1 METSPKHARDVTN
14 TSLKDPKT
22 PPKKQQNNTETS
34 PKKDRDKTETRPRHD
49 RDITKTTPRH
59 HRDNTKT
66 RPRHD
71 RDKTETRPRQ
81 DRDILGEFFSGACT
95 APSRLIHVRPQAYR
109 YWGIN
114 LSSKL
119 RWVCGSMQIP
129 NDTIR
134 WHSLRRSCRSP
145 WWNRVQPWTTQ
156 GDQSL
161 NSSRPSLPSRRGS
174 TKCPCLKLWLL
185 WLNKNK
191 PKKLYKYNNSWNRP
205 TKNRSVS
212 FKNQVTCRNPKLTT
226 VSQSNATQVWNIAAI
241 QSCHSLGERTSWWSF
256 WAHALPPILNLAE
269 TPTTCT
275 PWPAAF
281 CLVDASKVVAIG
293 CTSSPKRTQ
302 EEAIWTCVPTMSMVK
317 AIHQDISALVLCKL
331 KVTDLCG
338 FQVEQVV
345 VTTAAKTCDDRCIW
359 SMTPAWMIKACSPVC
374 LLFSAG
380 QIPSFG

>member
-1 METSPKHARDVTN
+1 MTQQEQTQKSAHTVAGI
-14 TSLKDPKT
+14 T
-22 PPKKQQNNTETS
+22 PQ
-34 PKKDRDKTETRPRHD
+34 
-49 RDITKTTPRH
+49 
-59 HRDNTKT
+59 
-66 RPRHD
+66 
-71 RDKTETRPRQ
+71 
-81 DRDILGEFFSGACT
+81 
-95 APSRLIHVRPQAYR
+95 
-109 YWGIN
+109 
-114 LSSKL
+114 
-119 RWVCGSMQIP
+119 
-129 NDTIR
+129 
-134 WHSLRRSCRSP
+134 
-145 WWNRVQPWTTQ
+145 
-156 GDQSL
+156 
-161 NSSRPSLPSRRGS
+161 
-174 TKCPCLKLWLL
+174 
-185 WLNKNK
+185 
-191 PKKLYKYNNSWNRP
+191 
-205 TKNRSVS
+205 KNRSVS

-317 AIHQDISALVLCKL
+317 AIHKDISALVLCKL

-380 QIPSFG
+380 QIPRSGYHLGVEKRGLGSWWFRLVNEMCFAATRSCSFKILTKLKTLDGYNLSECVAWAFCHYSFILNKTGLDLTDTPTFVTSSAAKPRREARALALVSAEMKGMAVKTIPWHPTKNDNRKTKW